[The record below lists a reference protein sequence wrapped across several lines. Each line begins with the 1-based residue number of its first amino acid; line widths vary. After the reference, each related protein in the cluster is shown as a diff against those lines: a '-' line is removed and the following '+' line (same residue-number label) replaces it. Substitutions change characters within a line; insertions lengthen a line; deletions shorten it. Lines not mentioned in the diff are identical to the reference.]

1 MSLIGLLP
9 LLLISIPLAV
19 IIAYIAKRQGNNEGT
34 WFLIGLIP
42 LINYF
47 VLMWL
52 MISIFL
58 DMFDKLRGIYTLIE
72 EQNIEIRKRRQPG

>member
-1 MSLIGLLP
+1 M
-9 LLLISIPLAV
+9 
-19 IIAYIAKRQGNNEGT
+19 IALIAKRQGNNEGV

-47 VLMWL
+47 VLTWL
-52 MISIFL
+52 IISIFL
-58 DMFDKLRGIYTLIE
+58 DMFDKLKGIYALID